1 MLLHVLFAKMLRS
14 GRLSVRYADG
24 SVENYGDGSGSP
36 VVVRLNRKGALR
48 IALEPGLGLGEA
60 YMEGDLEFE
69 QGDLWDLLTLVGR
82 NLPERP
88 TTHRNL
94 LVRLKNGLLRRIRQ
108 TNDRAASRRNVAH
121 HYDLS
126 ADLYRR
132 FLDADMQYSCAYF
145 PRPGMSLEEAQA
157 AKKTHLASKLKLR
170 PGLRVLDIGC
180 GWGGMGLTLA
190 RDYGVEVTGVTL
202 SEEQFALATRR
213 AEQAGLTERARFALT
228 DYRDVVGTFDR
239 VVSVGMFE
247 HVGAPNYAAF
257 FEQIQGLLSD
267 DGVAVV
273 HSIGRMDPPGTTDAF
288 IRKYIFPGGYIPS
301 LSQVTSAVELAGL
314 WITDI
319 EILRLHYAETLHHW
333 RQRFLADREAI
344 VAIYDERFCR
354 MWEFYLA
361 ICELSFRAGT
371 SMVLQL
377 QVTKRVGALPITRD
391 YMSNAE
397 QVADRV
403 DQPRIG
409 APAR

>member
-1 MLLHVLFAKMLRS
+1 
-14 GRLSVRYADG
+14 
-24 SVENYGDGSGSP
+24 
-36 VVVRLNRKGALR
+36 
-48 IALEPGLGLGEA
+48 
-60 YMEGDLEFE
+60 
-69 QGDLWDLLTLVGR
+69 
-82 NLPERP
+82 
-88 TTHRNL
+88 
-94 LVRLKNGLLRRIRQ
+94 
-108 TNDRAASRRNVAH
+108 
-121 HYDLS
+121 
-126 ADLYRR
+126 
-132 FLDADMQYSCAYF
+132 MQYSCAYF